1 MKNEYDQIK
10 KPYDQFT
17 AMFGKDF
24 AGKMAIWSKQ
34 DMQTAFFSS
43 DELAEAEKYA
53 LKKAETC
60 DVYVGVALVRDDI
73 ASGRGKAE
81 DVVALPGFWLD
92 VDLGSTGHKGTQYPP
107 DQKNAWAIVKMF
119 PVKPSLVVHS
129 GYGLHVYW
137 LFEHLLVLDTP
148 ERREKAAALSKKFQ
162 KKMQD
167 LFAAQGYKIDNTSDL
182 PRVLR
187 VVGTINHKAG
197 QRKKVRAI
205 YPKQKEEHK

>member
-60 DVYVGVALVRDDI
+60 DVYVGVGLVRDDI
-73 ASGRGKAE
+73 ASGRGKAD

-107 DQKNAWAIVKMF
+107 DQKTAWAIVKMF